1 MSKKIIIGI
10 TGSVAAFKSIQLIS
24 DLVKQGY
31 QIEVMMSE
39 SATRFVTPVCI
50 QSLTKRK
57 VYVDTFDDENP
68 AIITHVDIVKDA
80 DLFMVVPASAHTIAK
95 LAYGMADN
103 MLTSAFLAATCP
115 KLIAP
120 AMNVHMYENP
130 ITQKNMQLLKETGVV
145 FVEPISGLL
154 ACGDTGNGKLADED
168 TLLEMIDYMLA
179 PKTLSGKNILISA
192 GPTQESLDPVR
203 FITNHSSGKMGYAL
217 AKAAFQ
223 LGANV
228 TLVSGPTHLK
238 KPHGVNV
245 IDVISANDMYHQ
257 IIQCVKEYD
266 YMIMSAAVGDYACNE
281 IADEKIKKL
290 TDTLT
295 LELHKNKDIL
305 LEIGKRRLA
314 SQVICGFAMETSNLI
329 ENAQMKLQK
338 KNCDMIVANHLK
350 TDGAGFQGD
359 TNVVSILTPQEIADY
374 QKMSKQELAY
384 IILNQLAFEILNQMK
399 KWEEQ
404 KC

>member
-145 FVEPISGLL
+145 FVEPILGLL

-281 IADEKIKKL
+281 IADEKIKKH

-314 SQVICGFAMETSNLI
+314 SQVICGFAMETSHLI

-359 TNVVSILTPQEIADY
+359 TNVVSILTPQEITDY

-384 IILNQLAFEILNQMK
+384 IILNQMK
-399 KWEEQ
+399 KLEEE

>member
-10 TGSVAAFKSIQLIS
+10 TGSIAAFKSIQLIS

-95 LAYGMADN
+95 LTYGMADN

-257 IIQCVKEYD
+257 IIQRVKEYD

-281 IADEKIKKL
+281 IADEKIKKH

-314 SQVICGFAMETSNLI
+314 SQVICGFAMETSHLI

-359 TNVVSILTPQEIADY
+359 TNVVSILTQQDVTDY

-384 IILNQLAFEILNQMK
+384 IILNQMK
-399 KWEEQ
+399 KLEEE

>member
-257 IIQCVKEYD
+257 IIQRVKEYD

-281 IADEKIKKL
+281 IADEKIKKH

-314 SQVICGFAMETSNLI
+314 SQVICGFAMETSHLI

-359 TNVVSILTPQEIADY
+359 TNVVSILTQQEITDY

-384 IILNQLAFEILNQMK
+384 IILNQMK
-399 KWEEQ
+399 KLEEE

>member
-266 YMIMSAAVGDYACNE
+266 YMIMSAAVCDYACNE
-281 IADEKIKKL
+281 IADEKIKKH

-314 SQVICGFAMETSNLI
+314 SQVICGFAMETSHLI

-359 TNVVSILTPQEIADY
+359 TNVVSILTQQDVTDY

-384 IILNQLAFEILNQMK
+384 IILNQMK
-399 KWEEQ
+399 KLEEE

>member
-10 TGSVAAFKSIQLIS
+10 TGSIAAFKSIQLIS

-50 QSLTKRK
+50 QSLIKRK

-130 ITQKNMQLLKETGVV
+130 ITQKNIQTLKETGVV

-154 ACGDTGNGKLADED
+154 ACGDTGNGKLADEE

-179 PKTLSGKNILISA
+179 PKTLIGKKILISA
-192 GPTQESLDPVR
+192 GPTQESIDPVR
-203 FITNHSSGKMGYAL
+203 YITNHSSGKMGYAL

-223 LGANV
+223 SGAQV

-238 KPHGVNV
+238 KPHGVNI
-245 IDVISANDMYHQ
+245 IDVINANDMYHQ
-257 IIQCVKEYD
+257 IIQRVHDYD
-266 YMIMSAAVGDYACNE
+266 YIIMSAAVGDYAVQN
-281 IADEKIKKL
+281 IAEEKIKKKE
-290 TDTLT
+290 DTLL
-295 LELHKNKDIL
+295 LEFHKNKDIL
-305 LEIGKRRLA
+305 LEIGKRRSSA
-314 SQVICGFAMETSNLI
+314 QVICGFAMETSNLI
-329 ENAQMKLQK
+329 ENAQTKLKK

-350 TDGAGFQGD
+350 VEGAGFQGD
-359 TNVVSILTPQEIADY
+359 TNVVSILTTDDVQNYDI
-374 QKMSKQELAY
+374 MSKQDLAHV
-384 IILNQLAFEILNQMK
+384 ILNQMK
-399 KWEEQ
+399 ELEER

>member
-10 TGSVAAFKSIQLIS
+10 TGSIAAFKSIQLIS

-281 IADEKIKKL
+281 IADEKIKKH

-314 SQVICGFAMETSNLI
+314 SQVICGFAMETSHLI

-359 TNVVSILTPQEIADY
+359 TNVVSILTQQEITDY

-384 IILNQLAFEILNQMK
+384 IILNQMK
-399 KWEEQ
+399 KLEEE

>member
-10 TGSVAAFKSIQLIS
+10 TGSIAAFKSIQLIS

-95 LAYGMADN
+95 LTYGMADN

-257 IIQCVKEYD
+257 IIQRVKEYD
-266 YMIMSAAVGDYACNE
+266 YIIMSAAVGDYACNE
-281 IADEKIKKL
+281 IADEKIKKH

-305 LEIGKRRLA
+305 LEIGKRRLT
-314 SQVICGFAMETSNLI
+314 SQVICGFAMETSHLI

-359 TNVVSILTPQEIADY
+359 TNVVSILTPQEITDY

-384 IILNQLAFEILNQMK
+384 IILNQMK
-399 KWEEQ
+399 KLEEE

>member
-10 TGSVAAFKSIQLIS
+10 TGSIAAFKSIQLIS

-257 IIQCVKEYD
+257 IIQRVKEYD
-266 YMIMSAAVGDYACNE
+266 YMIMTAAVGDYACNE

-314 SQVICGFAMETSNLI
+314 SQVICGFAMETSHLI

-359 TNVVSILTPQEIADY
+359 TNVVSILTPQEITDY

-384 IILNQLAFEILNQMK
+384 IILNQMK
-399 KWEEQ
+399 KLEEE

>member
-39 SATRFVTPVCI
+39 SAIRFVTPVCI

-281 IADEKIKKL
+281 IADEKIKKH

-314 SQVICGFAMETSNLI
+314 SQVICGFAMETSHLI

-359 TNVVSILTPQEIADY
+359 TNVVSILTQQDVTDY

-384 IILNQLAFEILNQMK
+384 IILNQMK
-399 KWEEQ
+399 KLEEE

>member
-10 TGSVAAFKSIQLIS
+10 TGSIAAFKSIQLIS

-95 LAYGMADN
+95 LTYGMADN

-281 IADEKIKKL
+281 IADEKIKKH

-314 SQVICGFAMETSNLI
+314 SQVICGFAMETSHLI

-359 TNVVSILTPQEIADY
+359 TNVVSILTPQEITDY

-384 IILNQLAFEILNQMK
+384 IILNQMK
-399 KWEEQ
+399 KLEEE

>member
-10 TGSVAAFKSIQLIS
+10 TGSIAAFKSIQLIS

-257 IIQCVKEYD
+257 IIQRVKEYE
-266 YMIMSAAVGDYACNE
+266 YIIMSAAVGDYACNE
-281 IADEKIKKL
+281 IADEKIKKH

-314 SQVICGFAMETSNLI
+314 SQVICGFAMETSHLI

-359 TNVVSILTPQEIADY
+359 TNVVSILTPQEITDY

-384 IILNQLAFEILNQMK
+384 IILNQMK
-399 KWEEQ
+399 KLEEE

>member
-10 TGSVAAFKSIQLIS
+10 TGSIAAFKSIQLIS

-168 TLLEMIDYMLA
+168 TLLAMIDYMLA

-281 IADEKIKKL
+281 IADEKIKKH

-314 SQVICGFAMETSNLI
+314 SQVICGFAMETSHLI

-359 TNVVSILTPQEIADY
+359 TNVVSILTPQEITDY

-384 IILNQLAFEILNQMK
+384 IILNQMK
-399 KWEEQ
+399 KLEEE

>member
-10 TGSVAAFKSIQLIS
+10 TGSIAAFKSIQLIS

-257 IIQCVKEYD
+257 IIQRVKEYD
-266 YMIMSAAVGDYACNE
+266 YIIMSAAVGDYACNE
-281 IADEKIKKL
+281 IADEKIKKH

-314 SQVICGFAMETSNLI
+314 SQVICGFAMETSHLI

-359 TNVVSILTPQEIADY
+359 TNVVSILTQQEITDY

-384 IILNQLAFEILNQMK
+384 IILNQMK
-399 KWEEQ
+399 KLEEE

>member
-10 TGSVAAFKSIQLIS
+10 TGSIAAFKSIQLIS

-281 IADEKIKKL
+281 IADEKIKKH

-314 SQVICGFAMETSNLI
+314 SQVICGFAMETSHLI

-359 TNVVSILTPQEIADY
+359 TNVVSILTQQDVTDY

-384 IILNQLAFEILNQMK
+384 IILNQMK
-399 KWEEQ
+399 KLEEE

>member
-168 TLLEMIDYMLA
+168 ILLEMIDYMLA

-238 KPHGVNV
+238 KPYGVNV

-257 IIQCVKEYD
+257 IIQRVKEYD

-281 IADEKIKKL
+281 IADEKIKKH

-314 SQVICGFAMETSNLI
+314 SQVICGFAMETSHLI

-359 TNVVSILTPQEIADY
+359 TNVVSILTQQEITDY

-384 IILNQLAFEILNQMK
+384 IILNQMK
-399 KWEEQ
+399 KLEEE

>member
-10 TGSVAAFKSIQLIS
+10 TGSIAAFKSIQLIS

-266 YMIMSAAVGDYACNE
+266 YIIMSAAVGDYACNE
-281 IADEKIKKL
+281 IADEKIKKH

-314 SQVICGFAMETSNLI
+314 SQVICGFAMETSHLI

-359 TNVVSILTPQEIADY
+359 TNVVSILTPQEITDY

-384 IILNQLAFEILNQMK
+384 IILNQMK
-399 KWEEQ
+399 KLEEE

>member
-257 IIQCVKEYD
+257 IIQRVKEYD

-314 SQVICGFAMETSNLI
+314 SQVICGFAMETSHLI

-359 TNVVSILTPQEIADY
+359 TNVVSILTQQEITDY

-384 IILNQLAFEILNQMK
+384 IILNQMK
-399 KWEEQ
+399 KLEEE

>member
-10 TGSVAAFKSIQLIS
+10 TGSIAAFKSIQLIS

-257 IIQCVKEYD
+257 IIQRVKEYD
-266 YMIMSAAVGDYACNE
+266 YIIMSAAVGDYACNE
-281 IADEKIKKL
+281 IADEKIKKH

-384 IILNQLAFEILNQMK
+384 IILNQMK
-399 KWEEQ
+399 KLEEE

>member
-145 FVEPISGLL
+145 FVETISGLL

-238 KPHGVNV
+238 KPYGVNV

-257 IIQCVKEYD
+257 IIQRVKEYD

-281 IADEKIKKL
+281 IADEKIKKH

-314 SQVICGFAMETSNLI
+314 SQVICGFAMETSHLI

-359 TNVVSILTPQEIADY
+359 TNVVSILTQQEITDY

-384 IILNQLAFEILNQMK
+384 IILNQMK
-399 KWEEQ
+399 KLEEE

>member
-130 ITQKNMQLLKETGVV
+130 ITQKNMQLLQETGVV

-257 IIQCVKEYD
+257 IIQRVKEYD

-281 IADEKIKKL
+281 IADEKIKKH

-314 SQVICGFAMETSNLI
+314 SQVICGFAMETSHLI

-359 TNVVSILTPQEIADY
+359 TNVVSILTQQDVTDY

-384 IILNQLAFEILNQMK
+384 IILNQMK
-399 KWEEQ
+399 KLEEE

>member
-24 DLVKQGY
+24 DLVKQRY

-257 IIQCVKEYD
+257 IIQRVKEYD

-281 IADEKIKKL
+281 IADEKIKKH

-314 SQVICGFAMETSNLI
+314 SQVICGFAMETSHLI

-359 TNVVSILTPQEIADY
+359 TNVVSILTQQEITDY

-384 IILNQLAFEILNQMK
+384 IILNQMK
-399 KWEEQ
+399 KLEEE

>member
-68 AIITHVDIVKDA
+68 AIITHVDIVKDV

-281 IADEKIKKL
+281 IADEKIKKH

-314 SQVICGFAMETSNLI
+314 SQVICGFAMETSHLI

-359 TNVVSILTPQEIADY
+359 TNVVSILTQQDVTDY

-384 IILNQLAFEILNQMK
+384 IILNQMK
-399 KWEEQ
+399 KLEEE

>member
-203 FITNHSSGKMGYAL
+203 FITNHSSGKMGYAV

-281 IADEKIKKL
+281 IADEKIKKH

-314 SQVICGFAMETSNLI
+314 SQVICGFAMETSHLI

-359 TNVVSILTPQEIADY
+359 TNVVSILTQQDVTDY

-384 IILNQLAFEILNQMK
+384 IILNQMK
-399 KWEEQ
+399 KLEEE

>member
-39 SATRFVTPVCI
+39 SATCFVTPVCI

-257 IIQCVKEYD
+257 IIQRVKEYD

-281 IADEKIKKL
+281 IADEKIKKH

-314 SQVICGFAMETSNLI
+314 SQVICGFAMETSHLI

-359 TNVVSILTPQEIADY
+359 TNVVSILTQQEITDY

-384 IILNQLAFEILNQMK
+384 IILNQMK
-399 KWEEQ
+399 KLEEE

>member
-10 TGSVAAFKSIQLIS
+10 TGSIAAFKSIQLIS

-168 TLLEMIDYMLA
+168 TLLAMIDYMLA

-257 IIQCVKEYD
+257 IIQRVKEYD

-281 IADEKIKKL
+281 IADEKIKKH

-314 SQVICGFAMETSNLI
+314 SQVICGFAMETSHLI

-359 TNVVSILTPQEIADY
+359 TNVVSILTQQEITDY

-384 IILNQLAFEILNQMK
+384 IILNQMK
-399 KWEEQ
+399 KLEEE